1 MDVLFHESIL
11 FDSNTFHQLS
21 PYGFDEEND
30 EGQSSHHS
38 PLHIENIDQGDE
50 IDNLSAPSPLIRRQL
65 QSSFELS
72 NHPLAEDL
80 QSYSEG
86 FGTARVRFSHYM
98 KVVLIPTKEEYK
110 SGFCDLWWKSRDFM
124 KFQKSATSEIRL
136 YSCTQNIGLME
147 AKKQL
152 YQPTGEDAID
162 SNASSSATVL
172 DDSYFLMDAE
182 YMNTEFLRQRS
193 ESDES
198 NDIKKLMEEF
208 KNKTFIE
215 EGETAK
221 DHQDNLTLCVLIDD
235 PVPAANPV
243 RTSRISKLANAASTA
258 TNVANT
264 IAYTA
269 MGVVSFVAPILGYYL
284 LNSPN

>member
-1 MDVLFHESIL
+1 
-11 FDSNTFHQLS
+11 
-21 PYGFDEEND
+21 
-30 EGQSSHHS
+30 
-38 PLHIENIDQGDE
+38 
-50 IDNLSAPSPLIRRQL
+50 
-65 QSSFELS
+65 
-72 NHPLAEDL
+72 
-80 QSYSEG
+80 
-86 FGTARVRFSHYM
+86 
-98 KVVLIPTKEEYK
+98 
-110 SGFCDLWWKSRDFM
+110 M

-136 YSCTQNIGLME
+136 YSSTQNIGLME

-152 YQPTGEDAID
+152 YQPTGEETID
-162 SNASSSATVL
+162 SAVSSSASTAL

-215 EGETAK
+215 EGEAPK
-221 DHQDNLTLCVLIDD
+221 ENQDNLTLCVPIDD

-243 RTSRISKLANAASTA
+243 RSSRISKLANAASTA

-269 MGVVSFVAPILGYYL
+269 MGVVSFVAPIVGYYL